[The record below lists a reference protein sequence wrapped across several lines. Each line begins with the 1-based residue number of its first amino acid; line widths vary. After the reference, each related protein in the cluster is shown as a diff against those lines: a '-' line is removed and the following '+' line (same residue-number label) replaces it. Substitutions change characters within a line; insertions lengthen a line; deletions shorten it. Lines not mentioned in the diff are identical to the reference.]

1 MSGWGT
7 IKQVRK
13 HSPMALDQVPE
24 RLTAAELRKLQSTSK
39 GGVQRVA
46 GAQRTT
52 VDGITFDSKRE
63 ADRYSDLK
71 MMERAGLIQNLTLQ
85 HKIALHGRD
94 GPILTPTG
102 RQMHYIADFSYEDE
116 NGNTVEWDMPPRGLY
131 PVVIVDAKGYP
142 TEIYTLKKAILAA
155 MGVEIVEV

>member
-13 HSPMALDQVPE
+13 HKPIPLDQVPE

-71 MMERAGLIQNLTLQ
+71 MMERAGLIHNLTLQ

-102 RQMHYIADFSYEDE
+102 RQMHYIADFVYEDGVSRAMIIE
-116 NGNTVEWDMPPRGLY
+116 
-131 PVVIVDAKGYP
+131 DAKGHP